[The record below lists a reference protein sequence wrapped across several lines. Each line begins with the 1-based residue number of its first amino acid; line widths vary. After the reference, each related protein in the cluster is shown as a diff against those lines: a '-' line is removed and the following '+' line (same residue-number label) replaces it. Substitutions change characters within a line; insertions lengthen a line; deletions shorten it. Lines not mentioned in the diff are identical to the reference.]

1 MKNKTW
7 KTTAVMIRDR
17 FLRMFFIPIL
27 GIMIPVVSD
36 IVTYSLY
43 SFIEIILF
51 NLYFILTSFGIWKGS
66 NWIHSKLRSSFS
78 VGGNP
83 FPKIVSL
90 CFICLLYGISVG
102 TISAMIWF
110 SFSRNSFN
118 WNDLLRFD
126 LLCGLAIVLFTLVYE
141 ILFLNKERELDS
153 KIVTQLDRERSQ
165 AEMEALRN
173 ELDPH
178 FIFNSLNTLNH
189 LILNNPHQAYSFNNK
204 LAQVYKY
211 FLLNKQNELISLSEE
226 LEFIDNYFFL
236 LQIRHDDK
244 LDLQTE
250 LNDHTDRVIMI
261 PPLALQILVE
271 NAIKHNEFNHENPLQ
286 IKIVMNNQ
294 YLKVSNNIKP
304 KSYLVNS
311 TGIGL
316 KNLSSRYKILC
327 NKDII
332 IESSDNQFTVKLPL
346 IKQQKP

>member
-1 MKNKTW
+1 
-7 KTTAVMIRDR
+7 MIRDR
-17 FLRMFFIPIL
+17 YLRILFIPLL
-27 GIMIPVVSD
+27 GIMIPAVSG
-36 IVTYSLY
+36 IITYAHY
-43 SFIEIILF
+43 SVIEIIAS
-51 NLYFILTSFGIWKGS
+51 NIYFIFTSFGIWMGS
-66 NWIHSKLRSSFS
+66 NWIHTKLRSSFRI
-78 VGGNP
+78 GGNP
-83 FPKIVSL
+83 FPKIASL
-90 CFICLLYGISVG
+90 CAICTLYGISVG
-102 TISAMIWF
+102 SISCMIWF
-110 SFSRNSFN
+110 YISRDNFN
-118 WNDLLRFD
+118 WNDLFRFNI
-126 LLCGLAIVLFTLVYE
+126 LCGLAIILFTLVYE

-165 AEMEALRN
+165 AELEALRN

-189 LILNNPHQAYSFNNK
+189 LILNNPQQAYSFNNK

-211 FLLNKQNELISLSEE
+211 FLLNKHNELISLSEE

-244 LDLQTE
+244 LNLKTE
-250 LNDHTDRVIMI
+250 LNDHNERVIMI

-271 NAIKHNEFNHENPLQ
+271 NAIKHNEFNYENPLQ
-286 IKIVMNNQ
+286 ITIVMNNQ

-304 KSYLVNS
+304 KPYMVNS

-332 IESSDNQFTVKLPL
+332 IENTDNEFTVKLPL
-346 IKQQKP
+346 IKQLEP